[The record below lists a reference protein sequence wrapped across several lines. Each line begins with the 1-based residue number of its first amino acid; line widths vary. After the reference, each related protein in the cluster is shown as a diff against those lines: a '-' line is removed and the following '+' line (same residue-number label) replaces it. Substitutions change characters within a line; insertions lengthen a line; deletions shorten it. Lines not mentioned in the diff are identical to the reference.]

1 MLPVITI
8 SREVGSRGHA
18 IGQMV
23 AKALNIPFYDKE
35 IIEKVSLSTGLA
47 SSFIEEKGEFASIL
61 DKYWNSRFVNGIY
74 LGDDQDKIFYAQKKT
89 ILEYA
94 QAGPCVIV
102 GRCADAILEE
112 EHIPS
117 LNIFIHAD
125 IEFRQK
131 NSGLNKKELIK
142 KDKHR
147 QTYYRFYTD
156 RDWGDYHNYHLNLDS
171 GFLKEETCTELIV
184 NIAKKMEAK

>member
-23 AKALNIPFYDKE
+23 AKALNIPFYDRD
-35 IIEKVSLSTGLA
+35 IIEKVSLETGLN
-47 SSFIEEKGEFASIL
+47 SEFIEDKGEFASIFE
-61 DKYWNSRFVNGIY
+61 KYWNSRFVNGIY

-89 ILEYA
+89 ILDYA
-94 QAGPCVIV
+94 AQGPCVIV
-102 GRCADAILEE
+102 GRCADAILAD
-112 EHIPS
+112 HNIPS
-117 LNIFIHAD
+117 LNVFIHAD
-125 IEFRQK
+125 IDVRKK
-131 NSGLNKKELIK
+131 NSGLDEKTLQK

-156 RDWGDYHNYHLNLDS
+156 RDWGDFNNYHLNLDS
-171 GFLKEETCTELIV
+171 GYLGEQLCTDIIVKVVKEKEV
-184 NIAKKMEAK
+184 D